1 MIYHLLSSQLY
12 LQLQVKVRRKINK
25 MTFIPNFNTYWHRTP
40 LIQLFVS
47 FLIVLVIG
55 LLLFSLLILAGS
67 MISGVDSSLIGDPS
81 FGSGIKETGF
91 IRYTLVAQDISFF
104 IVPAIIILTKFN
116 PGHQKGILNIK
127 TISINDLIL
136 VVILAFCAFPVTSLA
151 GQINSQMALP
161 DQLSGLEQWMRDKE
175 DYANHLMDL
184 LMTPGTILGMCMNV
198 LIIACIPAIGE
209 ELIFRGVFQKLF
221 QNLFRSGHI
230 SVLLTSFIFSAIHFQ
245 FYGFLPRFF
254 LGLIFGYLFLWTRNL
269 WLPITAHFINNAV
282 PTVWSYLRG
291 WETINEKSSA
301 SLTKQTTIMI
311 LSLIAGTIIL
321 AYFKKRST
329 AEVNENPVI

>member
-25 MTFIPNFNTYWHRTP
+25 MTFNPNFNIFRPSTP

-67 MISGVDSSLIGDPS
+67 MISGVDTSLLGNPS

-104 IVPAIIILTKFN
+104 IVPAIIILTKYN
-116 PGHQKGILNIK
+116 PGYQNSILSIK
-127 TISINDLIL
+127 AISINDLIL
-136 VVILAFCAFPVTSLA
+136 VALLAFCAFPVTSLA
-151 GQINSQMALP
+151 GQLNSEMTLP
-161 DQLSGLEQWMRDKE
+161 GQLSGIEQWMRDKE
-175 DYANHLMDL
+175 DYANHLMGL
-184 LMTPGTILGMCMNV
+184 LMTPGTIMGMCVNV
-198 LIIACIPAIGE
+198 VIIACIPAIGE
-209 ELIFRGVFQKLF
+209 ELIFRGVFQKIF
-221 QNLFRSGHI
+221 ENLFRSGHL
-230 SVLLTSFIFSAIHFQ
+230 SVWFTSFIFSAIHFQ
-245 FYGFLPRFF
+245 FYGFLPRFI

-282 PTVWSYLRG
+282 PTVWSYMRG

-301 SLTKQTTIMI
+301 SVAKQTTVMI

-321 AYFKKRST
+321 AYFRKRSS
-329 AEVNENPVI
+329 ADVNENPLT